1 MSAVDEILSQV
12 DINQLA
18 QQVDAQPQEVEQ
30 AARTA
35 LPALLGG
42 LEANAADPAGNAS
55 LQQALGQH
63 SSSLIDGG
71 VDLSQ
76 VDTADGAKIASNIFG
91 SNEEQV
97 VNQLGG
103 LGGGASKGLISK
115 LIPILAPIVLSW
127 LVKQVTGKTGG
138 ATPSAQ
144 GGQAGSGGLGD
155 ILGQVLGGATQG
167 AQQGSGGGAGN
178 IISDVLGGLLGGGR
192 R

>member
-18 QQVDAQPQEVEQ
+18 QEVGAPPDEVEQ

-42 LEANAADPAGNAS
+42 LEANAADPAGSAS

-76 VDTADGAKIASNIFG
+76 VDTTDGAKIASNIFG

-103 LGGGASKGLISK
+103 VGGGASKGIIAK

-127 LVKQVTGKTGG
+127 LVKQVTGKAGG

-167 AQQGSGGGAGN
+167 ARQGTGGGSGN